1 MVIDIHKA
9 VISNPISKNLLKPW
23 GSFAKPNSL
32 RSKLFNKYTDPG
44 NPIEKQVDFHPLT
57 GQIYKVH
64 DPPLSNNDRCSMLH
78 DIDYTVA
85 QNIGRN
91 PKDVKNRKLEADDKW
106 LDCFKVRTPYD
117 ALAYSAIKTKKT
129 LGLGNNFTMED
140 LSQESNKPTI
150 NKFGRQKVIVNHIN
164 EIHSTDLVDMSQY
177 SKINRGYK
185 YIFTNIDVF
194 SKKAYAFPLKSKK
207 IGDIK
212 PCFEKIFEKNKP
224 KFIWSDKEPA
234 FLSKEMQQF
243 FKDNNVKIY
252 HTNSHLKAVVIERFN
267 RSLRELMMKEFVKN
281 NNTVW
286 YNILPKLINIYNNRY
301 HSTIK
306 MKPIQVN
313 KNNEKYIKENI
324 YTYNKTSKNPKFKI
338 NNLVRISLKKRPVF
352 DKPSSNIKWSEELF
366 KVHSINKSNVITYK
380 IKDLN
385 DEIIEVIFYERELQ
399 KTKNTSE
406 VYIIEKIIQ
415 KNKNKYLVKWRN
427 YSDEFNSWV
436 DKDDIIKHT

>member
-9 VISNPISKNLLKPW
+9 VISNPISRNLLKPW

-64 DPPLSNNDRCSMLH
+64 DLPLSNNDRCSMLH

-91 PKDVKNRKLEADDKW
+91 AKDVKNRKLEADDKW
-106 LDCFKVRTPYD
+106 LDCFRLRTPYD
-117 ALAYSAIKTKKT
+117 VLAYSAIKTKKT
-129 LGLGNNFTMED
+129 LGLGNNFTMEN
-140 LSQESNKPTI
+140 LSQELNKPTI
-150 NKFGRQKVIVNHIN
+150 NKFPRQKIIVNHIN

-177 SKINRGYK
+177 SKINKGYK
-185 YIFTNIDVF
+185 YIFTNIDIF
-194 SKKAYAFPLKSKK
+194 SKIAYAYPIKSKK
-207 IGDIK
+207 IQDIK
-212 PCFEKIFEKNKP
+212 PCFEKIFKNNKP
-224 KFIWSDKEPA
+224 KFIWSDREPA

-252 HTNSHLKAVVIERFN
+252 HTNSHLKSVVIERFN
-267 RSLRELMMKEFVKN
+267 RSLRELMMKHFTKN

-286 YNILPKLINIYNNRY
+286 YNILPKLIKIYNNRY

-313 KNNEKYIKENI
+313 KSNEKYIKENI

-338 NNLVRISLKKRPVF
+338 GDLVRISLKRRDLF
-352 DKPSSNIKWSEELF
+352 DKPSANIKWSEELF
-366 KVHSINKSNVITYK
+366 KVHSINKSNVITYR

-385 DEIIEVIFYERELQ
+385 NEIIKSVFYEKELQ
-399 KTKNTSE
+399 KTKNTSG
-406 VYIIEKIIQ
+406 VYIIEKIIR
-415 KNKNKYLVKWRN
+415 KNKNKYFVKWRG
-427 YSDEFNSWV
+427 YSDEFNSWI
-436 DKDDIIKHT
+436 DKDDIIKYT